1 MVCSNEKIQEPN
13 AHPENKEH
21 SISNLRAHELPGNPK
36 DTKACR
42 ENETK
47 VTEFLLLGLQ
57 FHGWMKIFLFV
68 LFLIIYIIILLGNL
82 LIIGLV
88 SFRDTLHSPMYVFL
102 SNLSVDEI
110 IFTTNIV
117 PKMLQILLVE
127 EGTISLNGCF
137 LQFFVFCF
145 VASTE
150 CLHLAVMSYDR
161 FLAICFP
168 FHYLSIMNPSRV
180 LHLIIGSWLGG
191 FISILGTIIL
201 LCQLQFCDSNV
212 IDHFFCDFA
221 PIVHIS
227 SSDTFVFEIES
238 FCFSFT
244 NTFFPFG
251 FIIVTY
257 SCIIV
262 TILQIPSVT
271 GRQKAFSTCSSHLAV
286 VSTYYGTLIILY
298 LTPVKGQSFNKF
310 LSILYTLVTPLL
322 NPIIYTLRNNE
333 IKKALKCQILSI
345 QYKNIFKTGR

>member
-1 MVCSNEKIQEPN
+1 
-13 AHPENKEH
+13 
-21 SISNLRAHELPGNPK
+21 
-36 DTKACR
+36 
-42 ENETK
+42 
-47 VTEFLLLGLQ
+47 
-57 FHGWMKIFLFV
+57 MKIFLFT
-68 LFLIIYIIILLGNL
+68 LFFMIYIMIIFGNL

-88 SFRDTLHSPMYVFL
+88 SVNERLHSPMYIFL

-117 PKMLQILLVE
+117 PKMLQVLLAE
-127 EGTISLNGCF
+127 KGTISINGCF
-137 LQFFVFCF
+137 FQFFVFSF
-145 VASTE
+145 AASTE

-168 FHYLSIMNPSRV
+168 LHYMSIMNPSRT

-191 FISILGTIIL
+191 LISMLGTEVL

-212 IDHFFCDFA
+212 IDHFFCDFV
-221 PIVHIS
+221 PILNLS
-227 SSDTFVFEIES
+227 SSDTSLIKMET
-238 FCFSFT
+238 FCFSVA

-298 LTPVKGQSFNKF
+298 VTPVKRQSFNKF

-333 IKKALKCQILSI
+333 IKKALRCF
-345 QYKNIFKTGR
+345 IFSNYHNK